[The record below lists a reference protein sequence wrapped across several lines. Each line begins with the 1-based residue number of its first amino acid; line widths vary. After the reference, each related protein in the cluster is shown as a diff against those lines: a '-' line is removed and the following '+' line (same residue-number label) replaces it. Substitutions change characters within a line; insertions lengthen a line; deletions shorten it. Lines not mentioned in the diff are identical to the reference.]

1 MSLCVLSGEFLL
13 QMKNIVVLGSTGSIG
28 KNTLEVVRNLKD
40 KFRVVGL
47 SSNSRWELLS
57 EQVEEFKPTYVA
69 LNDAQLVEKL
79 KGRFPNNHLEILTG
93 NNCLEEIVLKQEV
106 DIVVSAV
113 VGAVG
118 LPAAI
123 ATVQQGKTLAL
134 ANKESLVMAG
144 HIMMSLA
151 KKNQIL
157 PVDSEHSAIFQSLQS
172 GKPSEVKRVII
183 TASGGPF
190 YDYPIDKLSDVKPA
204 QALKHP
210 TWQMG
215 QKITIDSATLMNKA
229 LEIIEAK
236 WLFDLKVEQ
245 IDVVIHPQSI
255 IHSMVEFCDGSVVAQ
270 MGMPDMKVPIQY
282 ALTYPERRYLSV
294 QPLDLSKIGS
304 LTFKKPDMEKFPALR
319 LGYQA
324 AKEGGTIGATLNA
337 ANEVAVQAFLD
348 GRIRFTEIASYVEK
362 TINSHHF
369 IKNPCLE
376 DVLTADAW
384 ARQEMK
390 KCLM

>member
-1 MSLCVLSGEFLL
+1 
-13 QMKNIVVLGSTGSIG
+13 MKNIVVLGSTGSIG
-28 KNTLEVVRNLKD
+28 KNTLEVARNLKD
-40 KFRVVGL
+40 KFRVIGL
-47 SSNSRWELLS
+47 SSNSRWELLA

-69 LNDAQLVEKL
+69 LNDSQLGEKL
-79 KGRFPNNHLEILTG
+79 KRRFPDNHLKILTG
-93 NNCLEEIVLKQEV
+93 NKCLEEIVLHEEV

-144 HIMMSLA
+144 HIVMSLA

-172 GKPSEVKRVII
+172 GKRSEIKRVII

-190 YDYPIDKLSDVKPA
+190 YDYPVDKLSDVSPA

-229 LEIIEAK
+229 LEIIEAR

-282 ALTYPERRYLSV
+282 ALTYPERMPLSV
-294 QPLDLSKIGS
+294 QPLNLSNIGS
-304 LTFKKPDMEKFPALR
+304 LTFKKPDMEKFPALK
-319 LGYQA
+319 LGYEA
-324 AKEGGTIGATLNA
+324 AREGGTMGATLNA
-337 ANEVAVQAFLD
+337 ANEVAVQAFLN
-348 GRIRFTEIASYVEK
+348 GQIKFTEIVTSVEK
-362 TINSHHF
+362 VINNHHY

-384 ARQEMK
+384 ARQEIK
-390 KCLM
+390 KCLT

>member
-1 MSLCVLSGEFLL
+1 
-13 QMKNIVVLGSTGSIG
+13 MKNIVVLGSTGSIG
-28 KNTLEVVRNLKD
+28 KNTLEVARNLKD
-40 KFRVVGL
+40 KFRVIGL
-47 SSNSRWELLS
+47 SSNSRWELLA
-57 EQVEEFKPTYVA
+57 EQVEEFKPAYVA
-69 LNDAQLVEKL
+69 LNDSQLGEKL
-79 KGRFPNNHLEILTG
+79 KRRFPDNHLKILTG
-93 NNCLEEIVLKQEV
+93 NKCLEEIVLNTEV
-106 DIVVSAV
+106 DVVVSAV

-144 HIMMSLA
+144 HIVMPLA
-151 KKNQIL
+151 GKNQIL

-172 GKPSEVKRVII
+172 GKPGEIKRVII

-190 YDYPIDKLSDVKPA
+190 YDYPKDKLPDVSLA

-236 WLFDLKVEQ
+236 WLFNLKAEQ

-282 ALTYPERRYLSV
+282 ALTYPERMPLSV
-294 QPLDLSKIGS
+294 QPLNLSNIGS

-319 LGYQA
+319 LGYEA
-324 AKEGGTIGATLNA
+324 AREGGTMGATLNA
-337 ANEVAVQAFLD
+337 ANEVAVQAFLN
-348 GRIRFTEIASYVEK
+348 GQIKFTEIATSVEK
-362 TINSHHF
+362 VIHNHHY

-384 ARQEMK
+384 ARREIK

>member
-1 MSLCVLSGEFLL
+1 
-13 QMKNIVVLGSTGSIG
+13 MKNIVVLGSTGSIG

-40 KFRVVGL
+40 TFQVIGL
-47 SSNSRWELLS
+47 SSNSRWELLA
-57 EQVEEFKPTYVA
+57 EQIEEFKPRYVA
-69 LNDAQLVEKL
+69 LNDCELVRKL
-79 KGRFPNNHLEILTG
+79 QRRFQGSHLEILTG
-93 NNCLEEIVLKQEV
+93 NNCLQEIVLNCDT

-123 ATVQQGKTLAL
+123 ATIERGKTLAL
-134 ANKESLVMAG
+134 ANKEALVMAG
-144 HIMMSLA
+144 HMVMSLA
-151 KKNQIL
+151 KKDQIL
-157 PVDSEHSAIFQSLQS
+157 PVDSEHSAIFQSLRS
-172 GKPSEVKRVII
+172 GRSCEVKRVII

-190 YDYPIDKLSDVKPA
+190 YDYPADKLPEVKPA

-236 WLFDLKVEQ
+236 WLFGLTAEK

-255 IHSMVEFCDGSVVAQ
+255 IHSMVEFCDGSVIAQ
-270 MGMPDMKVPIQY
+270 MGLPDMKVPIQY
-282 ALTYPERRYLSV
+282 ALTYPERSPLGV
-294 QPLDLSKIGS
+294 QSFDLPALGS
-304 LTFKKPDMEKFPALR
+304 LTFRKPDAEKFPALR

-324 AKEGGTIGATLNA
+324 AREGGTTGATLNA

-348 GRIRFTEIASYVEK
+348 GQIKFTEIAVYVEK
-362 TINSHHF
+362 VINHHHF

-376 DVLTADAW
+376 EILAADAW

-390 KCLM
+390 KCLI

>member
-1 MSLCVLSGEFLL
+1 
-13 QMKNIVVLGSTGSIG
+13 MKKIVVLGSTGSIG
-28 KNTLEVVRNLKD
+28 KNTLEVARNLKD
-40 KFRVVGL
+40 KFQVVGL
-47 SSNSRWELLS
+47 SSNSRWELLA
-57 EQVEEFKPTYVA
+57 EQVEEFKPRYVA
-69 LNDAQLVEKL
+69 LYDGELAKKL
-79 KGRFPNNHLEILTG
+79 QQRFQGTHPEMLAG
-93 NNCLEEIVLKQEV
+93 NNCLQEMVLNCNA

-123 ATVQQGKTLAL
+123 AAIERGKTLAL

-144 HIMMSLA
+144 HIVMSLA
-151 KKNQIL
+151 KKDQIL
-157 PVDSEHSAIFQSLQS
+157 PVDSEHSAIFQSLRS
-172 GKPSEVKRVII
+172 GKSCEVKRVII

-190 YDYPIDKLSDVKPA
+190 CDYPADKLPDVKPA

-236 WLFDLKVEQ
+236 WLFGLTAEQ

-255 IHSMVEFCDGSVVAQ
+255 IHSMVEFCDGSVIAQ
-270 MGMPDMKVPIQY
+270 MGSPDMKVPIQY
-282 ALTYPERRYLSV
+282 ALTYPERS
-294 QPLDLSKIGS
+294 PLRVKGFDLPALGS
-304 LTFKKPDMEKFPALR
+304 LTFKKPDAEKFPALR

-324 AKEGGTIGATLNA
+324 AREGGTTGATLNA

-348 GRIRFTEIASYVEK
+348 GQIKFTEIAMYVEK
-362 TINSHHF
+362 VISHHHF

-376 DVLTADAW
+376 DILAADAW

-390 KCLM
+390 KCLI

>member
-1 MSLCVLSGEFLL
+1 
-13 QMKNIVVLGSTGSIG
+13 MKNIIVLGSTGSIG
-28 KNTLEVVRNLKD
+28 RNTLEVIRNLKD
-40 KFRVVGL
+40 AFRVTGL
-47 SSNSRWELLS
+47 SSNSQWELLS
-57 EQVEEFKPTYVA
+57 NQIEEFRPLYIA
-69 LNDAQLVEKL
+69 LNNGQSVDSL
-79 KGRFPNNHLEILTG
+79 KKRFSSDRLKIITG
-93 NNCLEEIVLKQEV
+93 NNCLKEIASQQEV

-123 ATVQQGKTLAL
+123 TALERGKILAL
-134 ANKESLVMAG
+134 ANKEALVMAG
-144 HIMMSLA
+144 HIVMSLSR
-151 KKNQIL
+151 KNQIL

-172 GKPSEVKRVII
+172 GEPREIKRVII

-190 YDYPIDKLSDVKPA
+190 YDYPRERLPDVSPS

-236 WLFDLKVEQ
+236 WLFDLNVEQ

-255 IHSMVEFCDGSVVAQ
+255 IHSMVEFCDGSVIAQ
-270 MGMPDMKVPIQY
+270 MGMPDMRVPIQY
-282 ALTYPERRYLSV
+282 ALTYPERKSLNVKSF
-294 QPLDLSKIGS
+294 DLSAIGS
-304 LTFKKPDMEKFPALR
+304 LTFKKPDIEKFPALR

-324 AKEGGTIGATLNA
+324 AREGGTIGATLNA
-337 ANEVAVQAFLD
+337 ANEVAVQAFLN
-348 GRIRFTEIASYVEK
+348 GQIRFTEIVTYVEK
-362 TINSHHF
+362 VINHHRF

-376 DVLTADAW
+376 DILAADTW
-384 ARQEMK
+384 ARQEIR
-390 KCLM
+390 KCLI

>member
-1 MSLCVLSGEFLL
+1 
-13 QMKNIVVLGSTGSIG
+13 MKNIVVLGSTGSIG
-28 KNTLEVVRNLKD
+28 RNTLEVARNLKSE
-40 KFRVVGL
+40 FRVVGL
-47 SSNSRWELLS
+47 SSNSQWELLAS
-57 EQVEEFKPTYVA
+57 QIEEFKPAYVA
-69 LNDAQLVEKL
+69 LNDIQLAERIKSRFSDNQL
-79 KGRFPNNHLEILTG
+79 KIFTG
-93 NNCLEEIVLKQEV
+93 NNCLREIVLNREV
-106 DIVVSAV
+106 DIVLSAV

-123 ATVQQGKTLAL
+123 TTLEQGKILAL

-144 HIMMSLA
+144 HIVMSLA
-151 KKNQIL
+151 KRNQIL

-172 GKPSEVKRVII
+172 GKLSEIKRVII

-190 YDYPIDKLSDVKPA
+190 YDYPIDRLSGVTPA

-210 TWQMG
+210 TWRMG

-236 WLFDLKVEQ
+236 WLFNLSVDQ

-255 IHSMVEFCDGSVVAQ
+255 IHSMVEFCDGSVIAQ

-282 ALTYPERRYLSV
+282 ALTYPERKCLGV
-294 QPLDLSKIGS
+294 QHFDLSKIGS
-304 LTFKKPDMEKFPALR
+304 LTFKKPDMEKFPALK
-319 LGYQA
+319 LGYLA

-337 ANEVAVQAFLD
+337 ANEVAVQAFLES
-348 GRIRFTEIASYVEK
+348 RIKFTEITSYVEK
-362 TINSHHF
+362 VINNHRF

-376 DVLTADAW
+376 DVLMADNW
-384 ARQEMK
+384 ARQEIK
-390 KCLM
+390 KCLS

>member
-1 MSLCVLSGEFLL
+1 
-13 QMKNIVVLGSTGSIG
+13 MKNIVILGSTGSIG
-28 KNTLEVVRNLKD
+28 KSTLEVIRNLKD
-40 KFRVVGL
+40 SFRVIGL
-47 SSNSRWELLS
+47 SSNSQWELLAD
-57 EQVEEFKPTYVA
+57 QAEEFKPVYIA
-69 LNDAQLVEKL
+69 LNNSCLAEKL
-79 KGRFPNNHLEILTG
+79 KNRIPSDKVKVMSG
-93 NNCLEEIVLKQEV
+93 NNCLEEIVTKHET

-123 ATVQQGKTLAL
+123 MTLEQGKILAL
-134 ANKESLVMAG
+134 ANKEALVMAG
-144 HIMMSLA
+144 HIVMSLA

-172 GKPSEVKRVII
+172 GRPNEVKRVII

-190 YDYPIDKLSDVKPA
+190 YDYPEEKLCDVSRE

-215 QKITIDSATLMNKA
+215 KKITIDSATLMNKA

-236 WLFDLKVEQ
+236 WLFDLKPEQ
-245 IDVVIHPQSI
+245 IEVVIHPQSV
-255 IHSMVEFCDGSVVAQ
+255 IHSMVEFCDGSVIAQ

-282 ALTYPERRYLSV
+282 ALTYPERKTLKVKSF
-294 QPLDLSKIGS
+294 DLSYIGH
-304 LTFKKPDMEKFPALR
+304 LTFKKPDMKKFPALR

-324 AKEGGTIGATLNA
+324 ARDGGTTGAVLNA
-337 ANEVAVQAFLD
+337 ANEIAVQAFLN
-348 GRIRFTEIASYVEK
+348 GQIRFTEIVSYVEK
-362 TINSHHF
+362 VINNHHF

-376 DVLTADAW
+376 EILAADAW
-384 ARQEMK
+384 ARQEIG
-390 KCLM
+390 KCLI

>member
-1 MSLCVLSGEFLL
+1 
-13 QMKNIVVLGSTGSIG
+13 MKNIVVLGSTGSIG
-28 KNTLEVVRNLKD
+28 KNTLEVARNLKD

-79 KGRFPNNHLEILTG
+79 KGRFPNNHLKILTG
-93 NNCLEEIVLKQEV
+93 NNCLKEIVLKQEV

-123 ATVQQGKTLAL
+123 AAVQQGKTLAL

-144 HIMMSLA
+144 HIVMSLA

-172 GKPSEVKRVII
+172 GKPSEVKRVIL

-190 YDYPIDKLSDVKPA
+190 YDCPIDKLSDVKPA

-236 WLFDLKVEQ
+236 WLFDLKAEQ

-282 ALTYPERRYLSV
+282 ALTYPERRHLSV

-324 AKEGGTIGATLNA
+324 AREGGTIGATLNA

-348 GRIRFTEIASYVEK
+348 GRIRFTEIVSYVEK
-362 TINSHHF
+362 VINSNHF
-369 IKNPCLE
+369 IKNPYLE

>member
-1 MSLCVLSGEFLL
+1 
-13 QMKNIVVLGSTGSIG
+13 MKNIVILGSTGSIG
-28 KNTLEVVRNLKD
+28 KNTLEVARNLKD

-47 SSNSRWELLS
+47 SSNSRWELLA

-69 LNDAQLVEKL
+69 LNDSQLGEKL
-79 KGRFPNNHLEILTG
+79 KRRFPDNHLKILTG
-93 NNCLEEIVLKQEV
+93 NKCLEEIVLHEEV

-123 ATVQQGKTLAL
+123 ATIQQGKTLAL

-144 HIMMSLA
+144 HIVMALA

-172 GKPSEVKRVII
+172 GKPSEIKRVII

-190 YDYPIDKLSDVKPA
+190 YDYPEDKLSDVSPA

-282 ALTYPERRYLSV
+282 ALTYPERMPLSV
-294 QPLDLSKIGS
+294 QPLNLSNIGS
-304 LTFKKPDMEKFPALR
+304 LTFKKPDMEKFPALK
-319 LGYQA
+319 LGYEA
-324 AKEGGTIGATLNA
+324 AREGGTMGATLNA
-337 ANEVAVQAFLD
+337 ANEVAVQAFLN
-348 GRIRFTEIASYVEK
+348 GQIKFTEIVTSVEK
-362 TINSHHF
+362 VINNHHY

-384 ARQEMK
+384 ARQEIK
-390 KCLM
+390 KCLT

>member
-1 MSLCVLSGEFLL
+1 V
-13 QMKNIVVLGSTGSIG
+13 I
-28 KNTLEVVRNLKD
+28 
-40 KFRVVGL
+40 GL
-47 SSNSRWELLS
+47 SSNSRWELLA
-57 EQVEEFKPTYVA
+57 EQVEEFKPAYVA
-69 LNDAQLVEKL
+69 LNDSQLGEKL
-79 KGRFPNNHLEILTG
+79 KRRFPVNHLKILTG
-93 NNCLEEIVLKQEV
+93 NKCLEEIVLNEDV

-123 ATVQQGKTLAL
+123 ATVQQGKILAL

-144 HIMMSLA
+144 HIVMSLA

-172 GKPSEVKRVII
+172 GKPSEIKRVII

-190 YDYPIDKLSDVKPA
+190 YDYHKDKLSDVSPA

-229 LEIIEAK
+229 LEIIEAR

-282 ALTYPERRYLSV
+282 ALTYPERMPLSV
-294 QPLDLSKIGS
+294 QPLNLSSIGS

-324 AKEGGTIGATLNA
+324 AREGGTMGATLNA
-337 ANEVAVQAFLD
+337 ANEVAVQAFLN
-348 GRIRFTEIASYVEK
+348 GQIKFTEIASSVEK
-362 TINSHHF
+362 VINNHHY

-376 DVLTADAW
+376 DILTADAW
-384 ARQEMK
+384 ARQETK

>member
-1 MSLCVLSGEFLL
+1 
-13 QMKNIVVLGSTGSIG
+13 MKNIVVLGSTGSIG

-47 SSNSRWELLS
+47 SSNSRWELLA
-57 EQVEEFKPTYVA
+57 EQVEEFKPEYVA
-69 LNDAQLVEKL
+69 LNDCESVEKL
-79 KGRFPNNHLEILTG
+79 RRRFHKNQLNILTG
-93 NNCLEEIVLKQEV
+93 SNCLKEIVSREEV
-106 DIVVSAV
+106 DVVVSAV

-123 ATVQQGKTLAL
+123 ATIEQGKMLAL

-144 HIMMSLA
+144 HIVMPLA
-151 KKNQIL
+151 RKDQIL
-157 PVDSEHSAIFQSLQS
+157 PVDSEHSAIFQSLHS
-172 GKPSEVKRVII
+172 GKPCEVKRVII

-190 YDYPIDKLSDVKPA
+190 YDYPMEKLSDVTPA

-236 WLFDLKVEQ
+236 WLFDLRIDQ

-255 IHSMVEFCDGSVVAQ
+255 IHSMVEFCDGSVIAQ

-282 ALTYPERRYLSV
+282 ALTYPERSPLMV
-294 QPLDLSKIGS
+294 QSLDLSSVGS

-324 AKEGGTIGATLNA
+324 AKEGGTMGATLNA
-337 ANEVAVQAFLD
+337 ANEVAVQAFLV
-348 GRIRFTEIASYVEK
+348 GKIQFTEIASYVEK
-362 TINSHHF
+362 VIHNHHF
-369 IKNPCLE
+369 IKNPCLG
-376 DVLTADAW
+376 DILAADTW
-384 ARQEMK
+384 ARQEVK
-390 KCLM
+390 KCLI

>member
-1 MSLCVLSGEFLL
+1 M
-13 QMKNIVVLGSTGSIG
+13 MKNIVVLGSTGSIG

-40 KFRVVGL
+40 TFQVIGL
-47 SSNSRWELLS
+47 SSNSRWELLA
-57 EQVEEFKPTYVA
+57 EQIEEFKPRYVA
-69 LNDAQLVEKL
+69 LNDCELVRKL
-79 KGRFPNNHLEILTG
+79 QRRFQGSHLEILTG
-93 NNCLEEIVLKQEV
+93 NNCLQEIVLNCDT
-106 DIVVSAV
+106 DIVLSAV

-123 ATVQQGKTLAL
+123 ATIERGKTLAL
-134 ANKESLVMAG
+134 ANKEALVMAG
-144 HIMMSLA
+144 HMVMSLA
-151 KKNQIL
+151 KKDQIL
-157 PVDSEHSAIFQSLQS
+157 PVDSEHSAIFQSLRS
-172 GKPSEVKRVII
+172 GRSCEVKRVII

-190 YDYPIDKLSDVKPA
+190 YDYPADKLPEVKPA

-236 WLFDLKVEQ
+236 WLFGLTAEK

-255 IHSMVEFCDGSVVAQ
+255 IHSMVEFCDGSVIAQ
-270 MGMPDMKVPIQY
+270 MGLPDMKVPIQY
-282 ALTYPERRYLSV
+282 ALTYPERS
-294 QPLDLSKIGS
+294 PLGVRSFDLPALGS
-304 LTFKKPDMEKFPALR
+304 LTFRKPDAEKFPALR

-324 AKEGGTIGATLNA
+324 AREGGTTGATLNA

-348 GRIRFTEIASYVEK
+348 GQIKFTEIAVYVEK
-362 TINSHHF
+362 VINHHHF

-376 DVLTADAW
+376 EILAADAW

-390 KCLM
+390 KCLI

>member
-1 MSLCVLSGEFLL
+1 M
-13 QMKNIVVLGSTGSIG
+13 MKNIVVLGSTGSIG

-40 KFRVVGL
+40 TFQVIGL
-47 SSNSRWELLS
+47 SSNSRWELLA
-57 EQVEEFKPTYVA
+57 EQIEEFKPRYVA
-69 LNDAQLVEKL
+69 LNDCELVRKL
-79 KGRFPNNHLEILTG
+79 QRRFQGSHLEILTG
-93 NNCLEEIVLKQEV
+93 NNCLQEIVLNCDT

-123 ATVQQGKTLAL
+123 ATIERGKTLAL
-134 ANKESLVMAG
+134 ANKEALVMAG
-144 HIMMSLA
+144 HMVMSLA
-151 KKNQIL
+151 KKDQIL
-157 PVDSEHSAIFQSLQS
+157 PVDSEHSAIFQSLRS
-172 GKPSEVKRVII
+172 GRSCEVKRVII

-190 YDYPIDKLSDVKPA
+190 YDYPADKLPEVKPA

-236 WLFDLKVEQ
+236 WLFGLTAEK

-255 IHSMVEFCDGSVVAQ
+255 IHSMVEFCDGSVIAQ
-270 MGMPDMKVPIQY
+270 MGLPDMKVPIQY
-282 ALTYPERRYLSV
+282 ALTYPERSPLGV
-294 QPLDLSKIGS
+294 QSFDLPALGS
-304 LTFKKPDMEKFPALR
+304 LTFRKPDAEKFPALR

-324 AKEGGTIGATLNA
+324 AREGGTTGATLNA

-348 GRIRFTEIASYVEK
+348 GQIKFTEIAVYVEK
-362 TINSHHF
+362 VINHHHF

-376 DVLTADAW
+376 EILAADAW

-390 KCLM
+390 KCLI

>member
-1 MSLCVLSGEFLL
+1 
-13 QMKNIVVLGSTGSIG
+13 MKNIVVLGSTGSIG

-40 KFRVVGL
+40 KFRIVGL
-47 SSNSRWELLS
+47 SSNSNWELLV
-57 EQVEEFKPTYVA
+57 EQIKEFKPASVA
-69 LNDAQLVEKL
+69 LGNRELAEKL
-79 KGRFPNNHLEILTG
+79 KSCFTNNHLQVHTG
-93 NNCLEEIVLKQEV
+93 SNCLKEIVLKEGV

-113 VGAVG
+113 VGAAG
-118 LPAAI
+118 LEAAI
-123 ATVQQGKTLAL
+123 AALQEGKILAL

-144 HIMMSLA
+144 HIVMSLA
-151 KKNQIL
+151 KQNQIL
-157 PVDSEHSAIFQSLQS
+157 PVDSEHSAIFQSLRS
-172 GKPSEVKRVII
+172 GNQREIKRVII

-190 YDYPIDKLSDVKPA
+190 YEYPSDKLSDVVPE

-215 QKITIDSATLMNKA
+215 KKITIDSATLMNKA

-236 WLFDLKVEQ
+236 WLFDLTAEQ

-255 IHSMVEFCDGSVVAQ
+255 IHSMVEFCDGSVIAQ

-282 ALTYPERRYLSV
+282 ALTYPERNPLKV
-294 QPLDLSKIGS
+294 KPLDLSHIGN

-319 LGYQA
+319 LGYYA
-324 AKEGGTIGATLNA
+324 AREGGTVGATLNA

-348 GRIRFTEIASYVEK
+348 SKIRFTDIALSVEK
-362 TINSHHF
+362 VMDRHHF

-376 DVLTADAW
+376 DILAADAW
-384 ARQEMK
+384 ARQEVK

>member
-1 MSLCVLSGEFLL
+1 
-13 QMKNIVVLGSTGSIG
+13 MKNIVVLGSTGSIG
-28 KNTLEVVRNLKD
+28 KNTLEVARNLKD

-47 SSNSRWELLS
+47 SSNSRWELLA

-69 LNDAQLVEKL
+69 LNDSQLGEKL
-79 KGRFPNNHLEILTG
+79 KRRFPDNHLKILTG
-93 NNCLEEIVLKQEV
+93 NKCLEEIVLREEV
-106 DIVVSAV
+106 DVVVSAV

-134 ANKESLVMAG
+134 ANKEALVMAG
-144 HIMMSLA
+144 HIVMSLA

-172 GKPSEVKRVII
+172 GKRSEIKRVII

-190 YDYPIDKLSDVKPA
+190 YDYPKDKLPDVSPA

-229 LEIIEAK
+229 LEIIEAR
-236 WLFDLKVEQ
+236 WLFDLKVDQ

-255 IHSMVEFCDGSVVAQ
+255 IHSMVEFCDGSVIAQ

-282 ALTYPERRYLSV
+282 ALTYPERMPLSV
-294 QPLDLSKIGS
+294 QPLNLSNIGS

-324 AKEGGTIGATLNA
+324 AREGGTMGATLNA

-348 GRIRFTEIASYVEK
+348 GLIKFTEITTSVEK
-362 TINSHHF
+362 VINNHHY

-376 DVLTADAW
+376 DVLAADAW
-384 ARQEMK
+384 ARQEIK
-390 KCLM
+390 KCLT

>member
-1 MSLCVLSGEFLL
+1 
-13 QMKNIVVLGSTGSIG
+13 MKNIVVLGSTGSIG
-28 KNTLEVVRNLKD
+28 KNTLEVARNLKD
-40 KFRVVGL
+40 TFQVVGL
-47 SSNSRWELLS
+47 SSNSRWELLA
-57 EQVEEFKPTYVA
+57 EQVEEFKPRYVA
-69 LNDAQLVEKL
+69 LTDSGLAERL
-79 KGRFPNNHLEILTG
+79 KQRFHGSQTKILTG
-93 NNCLEEIVLKQEV
+93 NHCLQEIVVKPEV

-123 ATVQQGKTLAL
+123 ATIEQGKTLAL

-144 HIMMSLA
+144 HLVMPLA

-157 PVDSEHSAIFQSLQS
+157 PVDSEHSAIFQSLHS
-172 GKPSEVKRVII
+172 GKPCEVKRVII

-190 YDYPIDKLSDVKPA
+190 CDYPADKLSEVKPA

-236 WLFDLKVEQ
+236 WLFDLTAEQ

-255 IHSMVEFCDGSVVAQ
+255 IHSMVEFCDGSVIAQ
-270 MGMPDMKVPIQY
+270 MGLPDMKVPIQY
-282 ALTYPERRYLSV
+282 ALTYPERS
-294 QPLDLSKIGS
+294 PLDVRWFDLPALGN
-304 LTFKKPDMEKFPALR
+304 LTFRKPDVEKFPALR
-319 LGYQA
+319 LGYHA
-324 AKEGGTIGATLNA
+324 AREGGTTGATLNA

-348 GRIRFTEIASYVEK
+348 GQIRFTEIASHVEK
-362 TINSHHF
+362 VINHHHF

-376 DVLTADAW
+376 EILAADAW

-390 KCLM
+390 KCLI